1 MRDAHIG
8 LISSKHRRAASGC
21 ADRRHDVG
29 AVSEPEHGL
38 GEDRGRWRQR
48 GEHCRI
54 SRTVPFGLL
63 LGDYGGETPGAF
75 HTPPPRPAGGPLPRP
90 PPRAGPHAGPPET
103 PAPTPPH
110 PPPKHT
116 PRPP

>member
-63 LGDYGGETPGAF
+63 LGDYGGDNPGACP
-75 HTPPPRPAGGPLPRP
+75 TPPPCPAGGPLPRT
-90 PPRAGPHAGPPET
+90 PPRAPTPGGPP
-103 PAPTPPH
+103 PH
-110 PPPKHT
+110 
-116 PRPP
+116 RPPDPP